1 MIALLL
7 AATAAWGAKW
17 IVPADT
23 PTGFAVEE
31 HNVRPMTA
39 RGPSYA
45 DRPVRIP
52 PVEVPSPVRAAAAR
66 KNPDLDPDNGQ
77 ELRAHAA
84 NRIADLHALAIQGV
98 GIVVVVLDTGLSDSA
113 SGVTAAATWSA
124 YPGGVRDVYG
134 HGTAVAGVIA
144 GRPTTT
150 KYCGLASACR
160 LLVAK
165 VLGDDGSGFES
176 DVIRGLNWAADSG
189 AQVVNL
195 SLGSTPSDEPDPLEL
210 ACEALVRKGIIAVCA
225 AGNGGY
231 GPPFGESVPY
241 QISSPAC
248 SALVVCVG
256 SVSGDDRKSGF
267 SGCGPTPWGWTAPDF
282 MAFGH
287 LVPLALGEG
296 TLMLVNAVKC
306 GDSGFAPASGTSFA
320 CPYVAGL
327 AALWLSAGGAAE
339 DFERFLAETC
349 SKAVTQLPEGVAFE
363 NCAGAGA
370 VRAYDAFERAGLLPQ
385 PPEPATPPT
394 PPGNGCGKVGVEAL
408 FPIWAV
414 AVFATGCY
422 FGARRRR
429 S

>member
-1 MIALLL
+1 MRRCLVLAALLF
-7 AATAAWGAKW
+7 AAPCWGARW

-23 PTGFAVEE
+23 PTGFAVMEAD
-31 HNVRPMTA
+31 VRPLTA
-39 RGPSYA
+39 DGWAYR
-45 DRPVRIP
+45 DRPVRLP

-66 KNPDLDPDNGQ
+66 ANPDLDPDNGQ

-84 NRIADLHALAIQGV
+84 NRIAELYALGLT
-98 GIVVVVLDTGLSDSA
+98 GETVVVAVLDTGLAASA
-113 SGVTAAATWSA
+113 SRVAVSGTWPPAGSA
-124 YPGGVRDVYG
+124 DVYG

-144 GRPTTT
+144 GRPTAT
-150 KYCGLASACR
+150 KYGGLAPACR

-165 VLGDDGSGFES
+165 VLGDDGSGMES
-176 DVIRGLNWAADSG
+176 TVIVGLNWAAENG

-195 SLGSTPSDEPDPLEL
+195 SLGSTPTDEPDPLQL
-210 ACEALVRKGIIAVCA
+210 ACEALVRRGLIVVCA

-287 LVPLALGEG
+287 LVPLAVGEG

-327 AALWLSAGGAAE
+327 AALWLSAGGVAA
-339 DFERFLAETC
+339 DFEQFLAETC

-370 VRAYDAFERAGLLPQ
+370 VRVYDAFERAGLLPQ
-385 PPEPATPPT
+385 PPAPPT
-394 PPGNGCGKVGVEAL
+394 PPGKGCGGVGK
-408 FPIWAV
+408 AV
-414 AVFATGCY
+414 WGVLVLVVICRAGT
-422 FGARRRR
+422 RRRR
-429 S
+429 RT